1 MHSSASTTDNKVVT
15 EALAWCRCLGCLDK
29 HDLCAFYRGNS
40 GSVLWWHLHR
50 EKRINCSAPET
61 GLRKLVWSSGMYSTW
76 LASIWTKVLESTSAH
91 LSILKMSHGFAL
103 WNLWD
108 NCKMT
113 WTAAHLHYTIILVV
127 TNVAL
132 GGGSVVLGTSQNSL
146 SPTPLDLGP
155 SGTRTLNWL
164 NDWSEVF
171 HHPNVP
177 WALRLAWLFDFPNLL
192 NCLFYS
198 LRKVWTGLFAILY
211 CGSCGFL
218 FLFFSTRFFLFSM

>member
-1 MHSSASTTDNKVVT
+1 MYSDGICTGKNASIVQ
-15 EALAWCRCLGCLDK
+15 LL
-29 HDLCAFYRGNS
+29 
-40 GSVLWWHLHR
+40 
-50 EKRINCSAPET
+50 
-61 GLRKLVWSSGMYSTW
+61 KLVWARWFGLVVCTVPGWQAYGPRFRSPLLHTF
-76 LASIWTKVLESTSAH
+76 L
-91 LSILKMSHGFAL
+91 ILKMSRGFAL

-113 WTAAHLHYTIILVV
+113 CTAAHLQCTIILVV
-127 TNVAL
+127 TNVAS
-132 GGGSVVLGTSQNSL
+132 GGGSIVLGTRQNSL

-155 SGTRTLNWL
+155 CGTRTLNWL
-164 NDWSEVF
+164 NDWAEVF

-211 CGSCGFL
+211 CGSCV
-218 FLFFSTRFFLFSM
+218 FFLVCAFFCSPCKNKTCAV